1 MQITTGNE
9 RTTGRAASG
18 RLCRC
23 AGALALASVLL
34 AGQPV
39 PGAAATLK
47 VSLSIPQ
54 LKVTADM
61 DGPGDNTA
69 EAYAS
74 GSIGYSGIFSG
85 TSGRFRTGTFK
96 AKENRTVYPDWSIVR
111 SIDPRVY
118 TQNYGYSVPISIHL
132 RDKDVRRDDRI
143 DINPVRGVSGL
154 YFFFD
159 LQTQAMSIRSP
170 QTGNAGENA
179 TIYFDMFSQP
189 LVYDFNVDSSAT
201 PQGNGWLYTYDF
213 QNLSSSHYDITNVV
227 LKGLGNISWNLA
239 PGASIQVSRWSR
251 HEPGRALATGLYSD
265 LDQTVR
271 TQYVDAPVPLPA
283 SLVLLAGSL
292 AALAFQGRV
301 RRKVCGPA

>member
-1 MQITTGNE
+1 MQITAGNE
-9 RTTGRAASG
+9 HSTGRAPLD

-23 AGALALASVLL
+23 AGALALASVVL
-34 AGQPV
+34 AGLSV

-54 LKVTADM
+54 LTVRADM

-69 EAYAS
+69 EAYVS
-74 GSIGYSGIFSG
+74 GGIGYSAIYPQIL
-85 TSGRFRTGTFK
+85 GRYRTGTFK
-96 AKENRTVYPDWSIVR
+96 AKEDRRVFPDWSIVR
-111 SIDPRVY
+111 AIDPRLY

-132 RDKDVRRDDRI
+132 RDKDIRRDDRI
-143 DINPVRGVSGL
+143 DINPARRVSGL
-154 YFFFD
+154 VFFFD
-159 LQTQAMSIRSP
+159 LQTQAMSISSP
-170 QTGNAGENA
+170 KTGNAGENA

-189 LVYDFNVDSSAT
+189 LVYDFNVDSRAA

-227 LKGLGNISWNLA
+227 LKGLGNISLTLA

-271 TQYVDAPVPLPA
+271 TQYVEAPVPLPA

>member
-1 MQITTGNE
+1 MQITAGNE
-9 RTTGRAASG
+9 HSTGRAPLG

-34 AGQPV
+34 AGLPV

-74 GSIGYSGIFSG
+74 GSIGYGG
-85 TSGRFRTGTFK
+85 GFRTGTYK
-96 AKENRTVYPDWSIVR
+96 AKENRTVSPDWSIVR
-111 SIDPRVY
+111 AIDPRLY

-132 RDKDVRRDDRI
+132 RDKDIRRDDRI
-143 DINPVRGVSGL
+143 DINPARRVSGL
-154 YFFFD
+154 VFFFD
-159 LQTQAMSIRSP
+159 LQTQAMSISSP
-170 QTGNAGENA
+170 KTGNAGENA

-189 LVYDFNVDSSAT
+189 LVYDFNVDSRAA

-227 LKGLGNISWNLA
+227 LKGLGNISLTLA

-271 TQYVDAPVPLPA
+271 TQYVEAPVPLPA